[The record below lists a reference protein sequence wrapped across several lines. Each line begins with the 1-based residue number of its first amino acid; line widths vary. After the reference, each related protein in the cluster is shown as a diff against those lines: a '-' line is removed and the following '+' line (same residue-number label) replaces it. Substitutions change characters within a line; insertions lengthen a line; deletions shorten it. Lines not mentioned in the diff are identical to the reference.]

1 MKSELFFHLITA
13 TSMTSSTSSVT
24 TTASIRS
31 REEKAADRYDRRHL
45 SYLEKF
51 ILTFSSLSFV
61 IRFNLLL
68 PYSHLLRCGLTLLRL
83 ECFVFL
89 PLLGFRLKRFS
100 LEHRKHFALALVL
113 FCHAQAI
120 DTKSRAPYKP
130 IRSKNKTDF

>member
-1 MKSELFFHLITA
+1 
-13 TSMTSSTSSVT
+13 MTSSTSSVT

-45 SYLEKF
+45 PYLEKF

-68 PYSHLLRCGLTLLRL
+68 PYSHLLCFGLTLLRL

-89 PLLGFRLKRFS
+89 PLLGFRL
-100 LEHRKHFALALVL
+100 
-113 FCHAQAI
+113 
-120 DTKSRAPYKP
+120 
-130 IRSKNKTDF
+130 N